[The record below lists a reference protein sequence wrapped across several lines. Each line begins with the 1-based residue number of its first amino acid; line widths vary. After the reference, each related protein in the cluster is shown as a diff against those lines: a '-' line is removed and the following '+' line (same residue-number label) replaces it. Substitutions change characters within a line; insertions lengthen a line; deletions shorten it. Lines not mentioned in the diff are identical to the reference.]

1 MDPPHAKLTS
11 PSWSIINQLGGMIHI
26 RSELGKGTDV
36 EVNLPLEK
44 GDSSTN
50 CSSIA
55 RSDIEVYGSLE
66 AQACVESVRK
76 IAHGKSIAILRDN
89 AGITNEQACT
99 GPKWQCIEKYFST
112 WFGFTVIN
120 SDDRYLLANADIIIG
135 EKNGQYLKSILPTD
149 VDISRILLIRDGITC
164 VQERRSCSDKASVES
179 IWNPIGPYKL
189 ARAVLA
195 LFKER
200 PAAQLA
206 VQNASLEVPSQGSE
220 QPSISTPSSG
230 SSTPMSNTKQ
240 SVSDIASHAITETDE
255 VEVVVVRPASDDMIK
270 PEPLKIL
277 DTTTTT
283 ITNDVDAGAAQALQN
298 MQSPPIL
305 QPTSPQSPNQTFT
318 PAMLFPQVENDTSLR
333 VLAVDDNILNLQ
345 LLHRYLIKRPN
356 DIVVTARNGVEA
368 VTAVRQTK
376 IPFDIVLM
384 DLSMPDMD
392 GFEAT
397 RLIRVFEKSLKHREA
412 SDIEEHAI
420 TSEHAATMASLSI
433 EGSELNPSQE
443 ASTLEEAT
451 ADIKPPRQTHA
462 YIVALTGLA
471 SRRDRD
477 EAEES
482 GFDDFL
488 TKPISFGKIGEL
500 LARLSAEKGRKEV

>member
-1 MDPPHAKLTS
+1 M
-11 PSWSIINQLGGMIHI
+11 INI

-36 EVNLPLEK
+36 EVKLPLER
-44 GDSSTN
+44 GAFSAN
-50 CSSIA
+50 CSSMA

-66 AQACVESVRK
+66 AQKCVESVRN
-76 IAHGKSIAILRDN
+76 ITPGKTVAILHD
-89 AGITNEQACT
+89 AASITSEQACA

-120 SDDRYLLANADIIIG
+120 PEDGHMLANADLIIG
-135 EKNGQYLKSILPTD
+135 EEDGQHLKSLLSANTN
-149 VDISRILLIRDGITC
+149 ISRILLVRNGMTC
-164 VQERRSCSDKASVES
+164 IQERKSCSDSASVES
-179 IWNPIGPYKL
+179 IWTPIGPYKL

-195 LFKER
+195 LFKDQPEAKIVGR
-200 PAAQLA
+200 N
-206 VQNASLEVPSQGSE
+206 VSLDVPSQSNE
-220 QPSISTPSSG
+220 QPSTSTSTPSSG
-230 SSTPMSNTKQ
+230 SSTPMSSSKQ
-240 SVSDIASHAITETDE
+240 SVSEYPNSRPTEADKISEDLAI
-255 VEVVVVRPASDDMIK
+255 RPASDLIIK
-270 PEPLKIL
+270 PEPLQIPA
-277 DTTTTT
+277 TT
-283 ITNDVDAGAAQALQN
+283 ITSDDDSGAAQALQN
-298 MQSPPIL
+298 MQSLPVPIP
-305 QPTSPQSPNQTFT
+305 QSVSPESPNQTFT
-318 PAMLFPQVENDTSLR
+318 PGMLSPQIEDDTSLR

-368 VTAVRQTK
+368 VAAVRQAKT
-376 IPFDIVLM
+376 PFDIILM

-412 SDIEEHAI
+412 SEIEEDAMRA
-420 TSEHAATMASLSI
+420 EHAERMASNIRGDSDFSRMQD
-433 EGSELNPSQE
+433 GSKDDDKAVE
-443 ASTLEEAT
+443 T
-451 ADIKPPRQTHA
+451 ALPRQTHA

-488 TKPISFGKIGEL
+488 TKPISFAKIGEL